1 MFWFIRNASV
11 CGGITAVAFSVRG
24 ITYLSLSHALL
35 WIVMALSFSGHLYG
49 TAVSWTSAFSV
60 DLSVCLG
67 HISASVQH
75 IFTSLHST
83 STPTS
88 ALQSLAVL
96 TISTSVERHSLA
108 HVPRVSQTISTTSSI
123 LHTSGTRTIE

>member
-1 MFWFIRNASV
+1 MFRFIGNASV

-24 ITYLSLSHALL
+24 IAYLSLSHGLL
-35 WIVMALSFSGHLYG
+35 WIVMALVFSGHLEG

-83 STPTS
+83 RSTPTS
-88 ALQSLAVL
+88 TLQPLAVP

-108 HVPRVSQTISTTSSI
+108 HVSRVSQTISTTI
-123 LHTSGTRTIE
+123 